1 LKKSLLWRIALT
13 TYLAGLALVGFWP
26 VPVDKPIQNRL
37 ATVLNYL
44 HEVGVPRWVNYQ
56 FVEASANVA
65 MFIPLGVLVAMAL
78 PTRPWWLLFGIGLL
92 ASFFMELGQLLFI
105 AARFAS
111 LTDIVT
117 NALGGLIGICCV
129 RLITAW
135 TRTAKLADS

>member
-1 LKKSLLWRIALT
+1 MKNSLLWRIALT

-26 VPVDKPIQNRL
+26 APVDKPIQNRL
-37 ATVLNYL
+37 ATALNYL
-44 HEVGVPRWVNYQ
+44 HELGVPRWVNYQ

-65 MFIPLGVLVAMAL
+65 MFIPLGILVAMAL

-92 ASFFMELGQLLFI
+92 ASFSMELGQLLFI

-129 RLITAW
+129 RLIPAW
-135 TRTAKLADS
+135 TKTAKLADS